1 MWYRSSSL
9 ARLMNFSPNSERSR
23 LARELHDGLA
33 QELASVGYQLD
44 EVIGDIKLDNQNRR
58 NIREIRLK
66 LSAMVNQVRNEIFDL
81 RSDLSSPANQLI
93 QEQIASVLANSE
105 ITFEVQGDIDL
116 SGGIKYEVLRSIR
129 ELITNAKRHS
139 ACTHIAVKLNANEIS
154 ILDNGIGAKFAESE
168 GYGLI
173 GVKERVKSI
182 GGELEIE
189 STSTGS
195 LIKIRLN

>member
-1 MWYRSSSL
+1 M
-9 ARLMNFSPNSERSR
+9 
-23 LARELHDGLA
+23 
-33 QELASVGYQLD
+33 
-44 EVIGDIKLDNQNRR
+44 
-58 NIREIRLK
+58 
-66 LSAMVNQVRNEIFDL
+66 
-81 RSDLSSPANQLI
+81 
-93 QEQIASVLANSE
+93 
-105 ITFEVQGDIDL
+105 VQGDIDL

-154 ILDNGIGAKFAESE
+154 ILDNGIGAKFAGSE